1 MTNEPE
7 MPELDDTAE
16 PAVDPATQLVQR
28 DEDTHA
34 PDVSP
39 DSPLGH
45 VAAEETES
53 EGPAEEIREAV
64 PVAPA
69 KHAPGLVARAKGK
82 QPEGESWVETVKTIF
97 YALLI
102 AVVIRTFLFQPFN
115 IPSASMEN
123 TLLVGDY
130 LFVEKFAYGYS
141 RNSFPFRGW
150 PVGDFFHGRLFE
162 RTPTRGDVIVFKMPN
177 PNSPDYMQDFIKR
190 VIGLPGD
197 RVQMLNGQVFLN
209 GKAIPKERVA
219 DYVGPD
225 EYGIVRNVARYKE
238 TLPDGRSYY
247 VLDLTPNSNEDNTEV
262 FTVPPGHYFMMG
274 DNRDNSDDSRMD
286 VGFVPAEDLVG
297 KAEFRFFSIDET
309 AVWYEPWTWPGAIRF
324 RRIFTG
330 IV

>member
-1 MTNEPE
+1 
-7 MPELDDTAE
+7 MPELDDA
-16 PAVDPATQLVQR
+16 ADPATQAVEQ
-28 DEDTHA
+28 DEGTHA
-34 PDVSP
+34 PHVSL
-39 DSPLGH
+39 DSPLARI
-45 VAAEETES
+45 AAEETES
-53 EGPAEEIREAV
+53 EGPAEEIREAT
-64 PVAPA
+64 PA
-69 KHAPGLVARAKGK
+69 KAPPGLVARAKAK
-82 QPEGESWVETVKTIF
+82 QPEGESWLETVKTIF

-102 AVVIRTFLFQPFN
+102 AVVIRTFFFQPFN

-150 PVGDFFHGRLFE
+150 PLGDFFHGRLFGRVPE
-162 RTPTRGDVIVFKMPN
+162 RGDVIVFKMPN
-177 PNSPDYMQDFIKR
+177 QSSPDYMQDFIKR
-190 VIGLPGD
+190 IIGLPGD
-197 RVQMLNGQVFLN
+197 RVQMLNGQLFLN
-209 GKAIPKERVA
+209 GKAIPKQRVA

-238 TLPDGRSYY
+238 TLPGGRSYY

-330 IV
+330 ID

>member
-1 MTNEPE
+1 MENEPKE
-7 MPELDDTAE
+7 MPELSVSADAAADPVRESATLDDAAPAPGETLEAPSTAVND
-16 PAVDPATQLVQR
+16 A
-28 DEDTHA
+28 
-34 PDVSP
+34 
-39 DSPLGH
+39 
-45 VAAEETES
+45 VAAE
-53 EGPAEEIREAV
+53 
-64 PVAPA
+64 PVKAAPPPKAPA
-69 KHAPGLVARAKGK
+69 KKKA
-82 QPEGESWVETVKTIF
+82 EGESWLETVKTIF

-150 PVGDFFHGRLFE
+150 PVGDFFHGRLFGSV
-162 RTPTRGDVIVFKMPN
+162 PARGDVIVFKMPN
-177 PNSPDYMQDFIKR
+177 PNSPDFNQDFIKR

-197 RVQMLNGQVFLN
+197 RVQMINGQVYLN
-209 GKAIPKERVA
+209 GKAIPKERVS

-225 EYGIVRNVARYKE
+225 EFGMVRNVQRYKE
-238 TLPDGRSYY
+238 TLPGGRSYY
-247 VLDLTPNSNEDNTEV
+247 VLDLGPNSNEDNTPV
-262 FTVPPGHYFMMG
+262 FTVPAGQYFMMG
-274 DNRDNSDDSRMD
+274 DNRDNSDDSRME
-286 VGFVPAEDLVG
+286 VGYVPAENLVG

-324 RRIFTG
+324 SRMFTG